1 MGWLA
6 SAGIGIAGG
15 LVQVAGS
22 RSAGQDVHISLTH
35 LALACL
41 LLLCRQLW
49 LYVGVYDFAGL
60 QASSASANG
69 PSGGDRW
76 PAEWR
81 AALGRVAV
89 ATPLLIVGWEQFKP
103 DEMLESLASEFASR
117 LTKLGPQGAPPALM
131 AALQAAL
138 GGALGPQLPGPLV
151 GGASGG
157 CGMDGMVG
165 WNG

>member
-1 MGWLA
+1 M
-6 SAGIGIAGG
+6 
-15 LVQVAGS
+15 QVAGS

-76 PAEWR
+76 PTEWR

>member
-1 MGWLA
+1 MP
-6 SAGIGIAGG
+6 STF
-15 LVQVAGS
+15 V
-22 RSAGQDVHISLTH
+22 SLR
-35 LALACL
+35 
-41 LLLCRQLW
+41 RQLW

-60 QASSASANG
+60 QSAGQGSNG
-69 PSGGDRW
+69 SSGGNRW

-81 AALGRVAV
+81 SALGRVAV

-131 AALQAAL
+131 AALQASL

-151 GGASGG
+151 GGAMRVVVVVGLHGTWMGAACPVPCGYQKSGSLLLL
-157 CGMDGMVG
+157 CIP
-165 WNG
+165 